1 LDVQSRFLG
10 SVHLLAGLSRAT
22 GAGLP
27 SLFLVASLATM
38 AGLFAASVVLARRLG
53 LSWWAVAA
61 FLILLTLRHRI
72 AKTGANSL
80 EGYMHPRMLAF
91 AFGLVAC
98 AAIGRG
104 PLALAIAGTT
114 AAALAHPTTAIWFG
128 VVLSVAIAWR
138 LS

>member
-61 FLILLTLRHRI
+61 VLLLLTLRHRI

-91 AFGLVAC
+91 AIGL
-98 AAIGRG
+98 AAITAVAGRRF
-104 PLALAIAGTT
+104 LL
-114 AAALAHPTTAIWFG
+114 AAAASA
-128 VVLSVAIAWR
+128 
-138 LS
+138 